1 MVYESYLTHYGIEG
15 QKWGVKNGPPYPL
28 RASSMS
34 AAEKKEAKR
43 QKNIA
48 TGTERLK
55 NRLKRAD
62 SEEETDAQAAKLGWE
77 NTKKAGQAQQSVQYI
92 KNLSN
97 EILADEARLERLGE
111 KTNHMRTAIK
121 VGAAVTAAVLAP
133 VSLVGVDTLLLNAG
147 MEAVPALISAIGSTV
162 LSTGVVAGAASEA
175 YDKTKY

>member
-1 MVYESYLTHYGIEG
+1 MESMARSG
-15 QKWGVKNGPPYPL
+15 GVKNGPPHPL

-34 AAEKKEAKR
+34 AAEKREAKR

-55 NRLKRAD
+55 NRLKKAD
-62 SEEETDAQAAKLGWE
+62 SMEETDAQAAKLGWE

-111 KTNHMRTAIK
+111 KTNHLRTAIK

-133 VSLVGVDTLLLNAG
+133 ISFVGVSGLVYAG
-147 MEAVPALISAIGSTV
+147 IVSSIPSLIAGIGSAV
-162 LSTGVVAGAASEA
+162 LNTGIVAGAASEA